1 MDLADSYDSV
11 LQEIEREDQA
21 WEQSQVSK
29 SEQAS
34 KAAANKQATVVSQD
48 AGKQPKQDGS
58 STPSGFY

>member
-1 MDLADSYDSV
+1 MDLANPYNSV

-29 SEQAS
+29 SEQSS
-34 KAAANKQATVVSQD
+34 KAATDKQAKVVSQG
-48 AGKQPKQDGS
+48 AGKQSKQDGS